1 MKLPFAA
8 KARVDRRKIVNY
20 LLSPSHPDGAS
31 KAKFFTSFGFKLS
44 RWQILARA
52 LRRHGTDG
60 EVSSFVESK
69 YGTRYS
75 VDGLL
80 EAADGRRPRIR
91 SVWILAKRSRS
102 PRLITAYPIQE
113 QK

>member
-1 MKLPFAA
+1 MKLPYAA

-31 KAKFFTSFGFKLS
+31 KAKYFGAFGYRPNQWEKFAS
-44 RWQILARA
+44 A
-52 LRRHGTDG
+52 LKRHGAHG
-60 EVSSFVESK
+60 VVGSSVDSK

-80 EAADGRRPRIR
+80 DAPDGRRPRVR
-91 SVWILAKRSRS
+91 TVWILARRSKA

-113 QK
+113 